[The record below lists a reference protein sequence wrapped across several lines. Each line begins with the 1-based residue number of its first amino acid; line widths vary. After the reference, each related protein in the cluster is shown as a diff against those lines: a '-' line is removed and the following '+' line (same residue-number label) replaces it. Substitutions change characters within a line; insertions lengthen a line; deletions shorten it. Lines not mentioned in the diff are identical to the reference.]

1 MFIAC
6 LAYFH
11 TWVMM
16 SWCYFE
22 EMYLLECRLMRKTAS
37 CHIILSASNNLFLMI
52 TYFIAS
58 PENSNRSFSPH
69 PFYYFTMSN
78 IRIDKRILC
87 FASYIPSLFW
97 QFVIRQILD
106 FKIYLYTL
114 CIANNSMGGA
124 LVFKRVIK

>member
-1 MFIAC
+1 MSLVMFWFFC
-6 LAYFH
+6 LVLGANLRVNISNFDIL
-11 TWVMM
+11 V
-16 SWCYFE
+16 
-22 EMYLLECRLMRKTAS
+22 S
-37 CHIILSASNNLFLMI
+37 CHFILSASSNLFLMI

-124 LVFKRVIK
+124 LVSKRVIK